1 MNAIWWFIVAATII
15 ITMVGLFMILRKPPV
30 APKNPDAYNTYTDTK
45 ALSESLINKS
55 LHVINYVASSY
66 NDLYDFPMF
75 QPSGNPKVTRF
86 NTNLKTLGIG
96 SVTKA
101 GLVYEFD
108 SFIVVAFRGTSTDVD
123 VKSDVEWKPY
133 TYPGTSISVHG
144 GFYRYYQGLRDELLG
159 ILGTTKKKLY
169 LTGHSLGSG
178 VALICAR
185 DLKDWNPTVIVYA
198 CPKSGNRDFIDSF
211 KGSDVLSIT
220 NYFDVVPDVP
230 EEVGK
235 FFAVRPIYI
244 FGVETASDM
253 DNHSIEVYNKGIPC
267 MQLLNSC
274 DSKNVSQ

>member
-1 MNAIWWFIVAATII
+1 MRWVTVII
-15 ITMVGLFMILRKPPV
+15 ILVTLVLLGLFLYHTLREPPKV
-30 APKNPDAYNTYTDTK
+30 PTSQDAYNTSTDPK
-45 ALSESLINKS
+45 ALSGSLTDKS
-55 LHVINYVASSY
+55 LHMINYVASAY
-66 NDLYDFPMF
+66 NDLYDFPLF
-75 QPSGNPKVTRF
+75 QPVGSPKVTRF

-108 SFIVVAFRGTSTDVD
+108 SFVVVAFRGTSTDVD

-144 GFYRYYQGLRDELLG
+144 GFYRYYQGLRDQLMG

-198 CPKSGNRDFIDSF
+198 CPKSGNQAFVDSF
-211 KGSDVLSIT
+211 TGSDVTSIV
-220 NYFDVVPDVP
+220 NYFDVVPEVP
-230 EEVGK
+230 EQVGK
-235 FFAVRPIYI
+235 FFAARPLYI
-244 FGVETASDM
+244 FGVETSKVVG
-253 DNHSIEVYNKGIPC
+253 NHDIATYNQGIPC
-267 MQLLNSC
+267 MQLL
-274 DSKNVSQ
+274 DSAKCSK